1 MKFVKFT
8 VVALF
13 AALLAVGCVD
23 EKLYFDTETGNIA
36 GGGDPEN
43 GADVSSVGLLSISN
57 LVVDCRIDEKD
68 PNMGVEPSTRATR
81 NSVDVN
87 NFDCSI
93 INENGE
99 VVKSFKFGARP
110 TEAIELKTG
119 DYIFK
124 IQSGNVQGAAW
135 DSPVY
140 GATKVF
146 KIVRDETTTI
156 SEIVCSLMQIK
167 VTITYAPDL
176 LERLGEETTTTV
188 IVGENSLT
196 YSLTEGRDGY
206 FLAPQ
211 VNNNVVLSIKGTYAA
226 DKVNFKA
233 VEMNKEVKNVK
244 VGQHSKIHFY
254 IEHANEGN
262 IKVNV
267 TLRDWVTDS
276 VIPCNVA
283 DLVTEEEWTEGGNE
297 GGNEPG
303 TTVGAPDIIW
313 AGYDMS
319 QRYAINDSL
328 TVDLEIVAEKG
339 IKELLCEIKSEVL
352 TPDQLS
358 GVGLCNILNLC
369 YPKQSYDSS
378 TPSVYVDVEQPL
390 RDLDFAV
397 AEEVLNKKKVN
408 LSITKFLGI
417 LQGVSGTSLKN
428 HDFILSV
435 TDNDGVTT
443 VKTLMLQTGN

>member
-8 VVALF
+8 VAALF
-13 AALLAVGCVD
+13 TALLAVGCAD
-23 EKLYFDTETGNIA
+23 EKITFEDKGVETLSDKGY
-36 GGGDPEN
+36 
-43 GADVSSVGLLSISN
+43 LSISN
-57 LVVDCRIDEKD
+57 LVVDCRVDDKD
-68 PNMGVEPSTRATR
+68 PNMGVEPSTYATR

-93 INENGE
+93 INDEGE
-99 VVKSFKFGARP
+99 VVSSFKFGERP
-110 TEAIELKTG
+110 AEALELKTG

-124 IQSGNVQGAAW
+124 VKSGEIPGAAW
-135 DSPVY
+135 NSPVY

-156 SEIVCSLMQIK
+156 SEVVCSLMQIK
-167 VTITYAPDL
+167 VSITYAPDL
-176 LERLGEETTTTV
+176 LERLGEGTTTTA
-188 IVGENSLT
+188 IIGENSLAF
-196 YSLTEGRDGY
+196 SLTETRDGY
-206 FLAPQ
+206 FSAPQ
-211 VNNNVVLSIKGTYAA
+211 VSNTITLNIKGTYAA
-226 DKVNFKA
+226 DKVTFKS
-233 VEMNKEVKNVK
+233 VEMNKEVKDVK

-262 IKVNV
+262 IKVSV
-267 TLRDWVTDS
+267 TLRDWVTDE

-297 GGNEPG
+297 GGDDPG

-319 QRYAINDSL
+319 KRYAITGDL

-390 RDLDFAV
+390 RDLDFSV

>member
-8 VVALF
+8 VAALF
-13 AALLAVGCVD
+13 TALLAVGCAD
-23 EKLYFDTETGNIA
+23 EKISFEDKGVETLSDKGY
-36 GGGDPEN
+36 
-43 GADVSSVGLLSISN
+43 LSISN
-57 LVVDCRIDEKD
+57 LVVDCRVDDKD
-68 PNMGVEPSTRATR
+68 PNMGVEPSTYATR

-93 INENGE
+93 INDEGE
-99 VVKSFKFGARP
+99 VVSSFKFGERP
-110 TEAIELKTG
+110 AEALELKTG

-124 IQSGNVQGAAW
+124 VKSGEIPGAAW
-135 DSPVY
+135 NSPVY

-156 SEIVCSLMQIK
+156 SEVVCSLMQIK
-167 VTITYAPDL
+167 VSITYAPDL
-176 LERLGEETTTTV
+176 LERLGEGTTTTA
-188 IVGENSLT
+188 IIGENSLAF
-196 YSLTEGRDGY
+196 SLTETRDGY
-206 FLAPQ
+206 FSAPQ
-211 VNNNVVLSIKGTYAA
+211 VSNTITLNIKGTYAA
-226 DKVNFKA
+226 DKVTFKS
-233 VEMNKEVKNVK
+233 VEMNKEVKDVK

-262 IKVNV
+262 IKVSV
-267 TLRDWVTDS
+267 TLRDWVTDE

-297 GGNEPG
+297 GGDDPG

-319 QRYAINDSL
+319 KRYAITGDL

-390 RDLDFAV
+390 RDLDFSV

-417 LQGVSGTSLKN
+417 LQGVSGASLKN

>member
-1 MKFVKFT
+1 M
-8 VVALF
+8 
-13 AALLAVGCVD
+13 
-23 EKLYFDTETGNIA
+23 
-36 GGGDPEN
+36 
-43 GADVSSVGLLSISN
+43 S
-57 LVVDCRIDEKD
+57 
-68 PNMGVEPSTRATR
+68 
-81 NSVDVN
+81 
-87 NFDCSI
+87 
-93 INENGE
+93 
-99 VVKSFKFGARP
+99 
-110 TEAIELKTG
+110 
-119 DYIFK
+119 
-124 IQSGNVQGAAW
+124 
-135 DSPVY
+135 
-140 GATKVF
+140 
-146 KIVRDETTTI
+146 
-156 SEIVCSLMQIK
+156 
-167 VTITYAPDL
+167 ITYAPDL
-176 LERLGEETTTTV
+176 LERLGEGTTTTA
-188 IVGENSLT
+188 IIGENSLAF
-196 YSLTEGRDGY
+196 SLTETRDGY
-206 FLAPQ
+206 FSAPQ
-211 VNNNVVLSIKGTYAA
+211 VSNTITLNIKGTYAA
-226 DKVNFKA
+226 DKVTFKS
-233 VEMNKEVKNVK
+233 VEMNKEVKDVK

-262 IKVNV
+262 IKVSV
-267 TLRDWVTDS
+267 TLRDWVTDE

-297 GGNEPG
+297 GGDDPG

-319 QRYAINDSL
+319 KRYAITGDL

-390 RDLDFAV
+390 RDLDFSV

>member
-8 VVALF
+8 VAALF
-13 AALLAVGCVD
+13 IALLAVGCAD
-23 EKLYFDTETGNIA
+23 EKISFEDKGVETLSDKGY
-36 GGGDPEN
+36 
-43 GADVSSVGLLSISN
+43 LSISN
-57 LVVDCRIDEKD
+57 LVVDCRVDDKD
-68 PNMGVEPSTRATR
+68 PNMGVEPSTYATR

-93 INENGE
+93 INDEGE
-99 VVKSFKFGARP
+99 VVSSFKFGERP
-110 TEAIELKTG
+110 AEALELKTG

-124 IQSGNVQGAAW
+124 VKSGEIPGAAW
-135 DSPVY
+135 NSPVY

-156 SEIVCSLMQIK
+156 SEVVCSLMQIK
-167 VTITYAPDL
+167 VSITYAPDL
-176 LERLGEETTTTV
+176 LERLGEGTTTTA
-188 IVGENSLT
+188 IIGENSLAF
-196 YSLTEGRDGY
+196 SLTETRDGY
-206 FLAPQ
+206 FSAPQ
-211 VNNNVVLSIKGTYAA
+211 VSNTITLNIKGTYAA
-226 DKVNFKA
+226 DKVTFKN
-233 VEMNKEVKNVK
+233 VEMNKEVKDVK

-262 IKVNV
+262 IKVSV
-267 TLRDWVTDS
+267 TLRDWVTDE

-297 GGNEPG
+297 GDDDPG

-319 QRYAINDSL
+319 KRYAITGDL

>member
-1 MKFVKFT
+1 MKITKFT
-8 VVALF
+8 LF
-13 AALLAVGCVD
+13 ALLAALMMVACESGLDVSGTEAVGGSEAQTTGKLSIAQLTVECRTD
-23 EKLYFDTETGNIA
+23 EK
-36 GGGDPEN
+36 
-43 GADVSSVGLLSISN
+43 
-57 LVVDCRIDEKD
+57 
-68 PNMGVEPSTRATR
+68 EPSTGVDPKGAATR
-81 NSVDVN
+81 SSVDVN

-93 INENGE
+93 INEKGE
-99 VVKSFKFGARP
+99 TVLSFKFGERP
-110 TEAIELKTG
+110 SEDIELKTG

-124 IQSGNVQGAAW
+124 IQSGEVAGAAW

-140 GATKVF
+140 GTSKAF
-146 KIVRDETTTI
+146 KIVRNETTNL

-176 LERLGEETTTTV
+176 LERLGEETTTTA

-196 YSLTEGRDGY
+196 YTLGESRDGY

-211 VNNNVVLSIKGTYAA
+211 VNNTITLSIKGTYAA

-244 VGQHSKIHFY
+244 AGQHSKIHFY

-262 IKVNV
+262 IKVSV
-267 TLRDWVTDS
+267 TLRDWVTDEI
-276 VIPCNVA
+276 IPCNVA

-297 GGNEPG
+297 GGNDQPG
-303 TTVGAPDIIW
+303 ATVGAPDIIW
-313 AGYDMS
+313 TGYDLS

-328 TVDLEIVAEKG
+328 TVDLEIIAEKG

-352 TPDQLS
+352 TPSELAA
-358 GVGLCNILNLC
+358 VGLCNILNLC
-369 YPKQSYDSS
+369 YPKQSYDSTNPGS
-378 TPSVYVDVEQPL
+378 YIDVEQPL
-390 RDLDFAV
+390 RDLNFAV
-397 AEEVLNKKKVN
+397 AEDVVNQKKVN
-408 LSITKFLGI
+408 LSITMFLGV

-428 HDFILSV
+428 HDFILTV
-435 TDNDGVTT
+435 TDNEGVTT

>member
-8 VVALF
+8 VAALF
-13 AALLAVGCVD
+13 TALLAVGCAD
-23 EKLYFDTETGNIA
+23 EKISFEDKGVETLSDKGY
-36 GGGDPEN
+36 
-43 GADVSSVGLLSISN
+43 LSISN
-57 LVVDCRIDEKD
+57 LVVDCRVDDKD
-68 PNMGVEPSTRATR
+68 PNMGVESSTYATR

-93 INENGE
+93 INDEGE
-99 VVKSFKFGARP
+99 VVSSFKFGERP
-110 TEAIELKTG
+110 AEALELKTG
-119 DYIFK
+119 DYIFNVK
-124 IQSGNVQGAAW
+124 SGEIPGAAW
-135 DSPVY
+135 NSPVY

-156 SEIVCSLMQIK
+156 SEVVCSLMQIK
-167 VTITYAPDL
+167 VSITYAPDL
-176 LERLGEETTTTV
+176 LERLGEGTTTTA
-188 IVGENSLT
+188 IIGENSLAF
-196 YSLTEGRDGY
+196 SLTETRDGY
-206 FLAPQ
+206 FSAPQ
-211 VNNNVVLSIKGTYAA
+211 VSNTITLNIKGTYAA
-226 DKVNFKA
+226 DKVTFKS
-233 VEMNKEVKNVK
+233 VEMNKEVKDVK

-262 IKVNV
+262 IKVSV
-267 TLRDWVTDS
+267 TLRDWVTDK

-297 GGNEPG
+297 GGDDPG
-303 TTVGAPDIIW
+303 TAVGAPDIIW

-319 QRYAINDSL
+319 KRYAITGDL

>member
-8 VVALF
+8 VAALF
-13 AALLAVGCVD
+13 TALLAVGCAD
-23 EKLYFDTETGNIA
+23 EKITFEDKGVETLSDKGY
-36 GGGDPEN
+36 
-43 GADVSSVGLLSISN
+43 LSISN
-57 LVVDCRIDEKD
+57 LVVDCRVDDKD
-68 PNMGVEPSTRATR
+68 PNMGVEPSTYATR

-93 INENGE
+93 INDEGE
-99 VVKSFKFGARP
+99 VVSSFKLGERP
-110 TEAIELKTG
+110 AEALELKTG

-124 IQSGNVQGAAW
+124 VQSGEIQGAAW
-135 DSPVY
+135 NSPVY

-156 SEIVCSLMQIK
+156 SEVVCSLMQIK
-167 VTITYAPDL
+167 VSITYAPDL
-176 LERLGEETTTTV
+176 LERLGEGTTTTA
-188 IVGENSLT
+188 IIGENSLAF
-196 YSLTEGRDGY
+196 SLTETRDGY
-206 FLAPQ
+206 FSAPQ
-211 VNNNVVLSIKGTYAA
+211 VSNTITLNIKGTYAA
-226 DKVNFKA
+226 DKVTFKS
-233 VEMNKEVKNVK
+233 VEMNKEVKDVK

-262 IKVNV
+262 IKVSV
-267 TLRDWVTDS
+267 TLRDWVTDE

-297 GGNEPG
+297 GGEDPG

-319 QRYAINDSL
+319 KRYAITGDL

-358 GVGLCNILNLC
+358 GVGLCNVLNLC

>member
-8 VVALF
+8 VAALF
-13 AALLAVGCVD
+13 TALLAVGCAD
-23 EKLYFDTETGNIA
+23 EKISFEDKGVETLSDKGY
-36 GGGDPEN
+36 
-43 GADVSSVGLLSISN
+43 LSISN
-57 LVVDCRIDEKD
+57 LVVDCRVDDKD
-68 PNMGVEPSTRATR
+68 PNMGVEPSTYATR

-93 INENGE
+93 INDEGE
-99 VVKSFKFGARP
+99 VVSSFKFGERP
-110 TEAIELKTG
+110 AEALELKTG
-119 DYIFK
+119 DYIFNVK
-124 IQSGNVQGAAW
+124 SGEIPGAAW
-135 DSPVY
+135 NSPVY

-156 SEIVCSLMQIK
+156 SEVVCSLMQIK
-167 VTITYAPDL
+167 VSITYAPDL
-176 LERLGEETTTTV
+176 LERLGEGTTTTA
-188 IVGENSLT
+188 IIGENSLAF
-196 YSLTEGRDGY
+196 SLTETRDGY
-206 FLAPQ
+206 FSAPQ
-211 VNNNVVLSIKGTYAA
+211 VSNTITLNIKGTYAA
-226 DKVNFKA
+226 DKVTFKS
-233 VEMNKEVKNVK
+233 VEMNKEVKDVK

-262 IKVNV
+262 IKVSV
-267 TLRDWVTDS
+267 TLRDWVTDE

-297 GGNEPG
+297 GGDDPG

-319 QRYAINDSL
+319 KRYAITGDL

-358 GVGLCNILNLC
+358 GVGLCNVLNLC

>member
-13 AALLAVGCVD
+13 AALLAVGCID
-23 EKLYFDTETGNIA
+23 EKLYFETESGNIA
-36 GGGDPEN
+36 EGGDTE
-43 GADVSSVGLLSISN
+43 GEAAVSNVGLLSISN

-81 NSVDVN
+81 NAVDVN

-99 VVKSFKFGARP
+99 VVKSFKFGERP
-110 TEAIELKTG
+110 SEAIELKTG

-124 IQSGNVQGAAW
+124 IQSGEVLGAAW

-146 KIVRDETTTI
+146 KIVRDETTAI
-156 SEIVCSLMQIK
+156 SEIICSLMQIK

-176 LERLGEETTTTV
+176 LERLGEETTTTAV
-188 IVGENSLT
+188 VGENSLI

-211 VNNNVVLSIKGTYAA
+211 MNNNITLSIKGTYAA

-233 VEMNKEVKNVK
+233 VEMNKEVKDVK

-262 IKVNV
+262 IKINV
-267 TLRDWVTDS
+267 TLRDWVTDT

-283 DLVTEEEWTEGGNE
+283 DLVTEEEWTEGGNDD
-297 GGNEPG
+297 PG

-313 AGYDMS
+313 AGYDLS
-319 QRYAINDSL
+319 QRYVIDDNL

-339 IKELLCEIKSEVL
+339 IKELLCEIRSEVL
-352 TPDQLS
+352 TPEELS
-358 GVGLCNILNLC
+358 NNNLCNVLNLC

-378 TPSVYVDVEQPL
+378 NPTEYIDVEEAL
-390 RDLDFAV
+390 RGLNFAV
-397 AEEVLNKKKVN
+397 AEDVLNQKSVK
-408 LSITKFLGI
+408 LSITMFLGI
-417 LQGVSGTSLKN
+417 LQTVSGTSLKN
-428 HDFILSV
+428 HDFVLTV
-435 TDNDGVTT
+435 TDNEGVTT

>member
-8 VVALF
+8 VAALF
-13 AALLAVGCVD
+13 TALLAVGCAD
-23 EKLYFDTETGNIA
+23 EKISFEDKGVETLSDKGY
-36 GGGDPEN
+36 
-43 GADVSSVGLLSISN
+43 LSISN
-57 LVVDCRIDEKD
+57 LVVDCRVDDKD
-68 PNMGVEPSTRATR
+68 PNMGVEPSTYATR

-93 INENGE
+93 INDEGE
-99 VVKSFKFGARP
+99 VVSSFKFGERP
-110 TEAIELKTG
+110 AEALELKTG

-124 IQSGNVQGAAW
+124 VKSGEIPGAAW
-135 DSPVY
+135 NSPVY

-156 SEIVCSLMQIK
+156 SEVVCSLMQIK
-167 VTITYAPDL
+167 VSITYAPDL
-176 LERLGEETTTTV
+176 LERLGEGTTTTA
-188 IVGENSLT
+188 IIGENSLAF
-196 YSLTEGRDGY
+196 SLTETRDGY
-206 FLAPQ
+206 FSAPQ
-211 VNNNVVLSIKGTYAA
+211 VSNTITLNIKGTYAA
-226 DKVNFKA
+226 DKVTFKS
-233 VEMNKEVKNVK
+233 VEMNKEVKDVK

-262 IKVNV
+262 IKVSV
-267 TLRDWVTDS
+267 TLRDWVTDE

-297 GGNEPG
+297 GGDDPG

-319 QRYAINDSL
+319 KRYAITGDL

>member
-8 VVALF
+8 VAALF
-13 AALLAVGCVD
+13 TALLAVGCAD
-23 EKLYFDTETGNIA
+23 EKISFEDKGVETLSDKGY
-36 GGGDPEN
+36 
-43 GADVSSVGLLSISN
+43 LSISN
-57 LVVDCRIDEKD
+57 LVVDCRVDDKD
-68 PNMGVEPSTRATR
+68 PNMGVEPSTYATR

-93 INENGE
+93 INDEGE
-99 VVKSFKFGARP
+99 VVSSFKLGERP
-110 TEAIELKTG
+110 AEALELKTG

-124 IQSGNVQGAAW
+124 VKSGEIPGAAW
-135 DSPVY
+135 NSPVY

-156 SEIVCSLMQIK
+156 SKVVCSLMQIK
-167 VTITYAPDL
+167 VSITYAPDL
-176 LERLGEETTTTV
+176 LERLGEGTTTTA
-188 IVGENSLT
+188 IIGENSLAF
-196 YSLTEGRDGY
+196 SLTETRDGY
-206 FLAPQ
+206 FSAPQ
-211 VNNNVVLSIKGTYAA
+211 VSNTITLNIKGTYAA
-226 DKVNFKA
+226 DKVTFKS
-233 VEMNKEVKNVK
+233 VEMNKEVKDVK

-262 IKVNV
+262 IKVSV
-267 TLRDWVTDS
+267 TLRDWVTDE

-297 GGNEPG
+297 GGDDPG

-319 QRYAINDSL
+319 KRYAITGDL

>member
-8 VVALF
+8 VAALF
-13 AALLAVGCVD
+13 TALLAAGCAD
-23 EKLYFDTETGNIA
+23 EKITFEDKGVETLSDKGY
-36 GGGDPEN
+36 
-43 GADVSSVGLLSISN
+43 LSISN
-57 LVVDCRIDEKD
+57 LVVDCRVDDKD
-68 PNMGVEPSTRATR
+68 PNMGVEPSTYATR

-93 INENGE
+93 INDEGE
-99 VVKSFKFGARP
+99 VVSSFKLGERP
-110 TEAIELKTG
+110 AEALELKTG

-124 IQSGNVQGAAW
+124 VKSGEIPGAAW
-135 DSPVY
+135 NSPVY

-156 SEIVCSLMQIK
+156 SEVVCSLMQIK
-167 VTITYAPDL
+167 VSITYAPDL
-176 LERLGEETTTTV
+176 LERLGEGTTTTA
-188 IVGENSLT
+188 IIGENSLAF
-196 YSLTEGRDGY
+196 SLTETRDGY
-206 FLAPQ
+206 FSAPQ
-211 VNNNVVLSIKGTYAA
+211 VSNTITLNIKGTYAA
-226 DKVNFKA
+226 DKVTFKS
-233 VEMNKEVKNVK
+233 VEMNKEVKDVK

-262 IKVNV
+262 IKVSV
-267 TLRDWVTDS
+267 TLRDWVTDE

-297 GGNEPG
+297 GGDDPG
-303 TTVGAPDIIW
+303 TTIGAPDIIW

-319 QRYAINDSL
+319 KRYAITGDL

>member
-8 VVALF
+8 VAALF
-13 AALLAVGCVD
+13 TALLAVGCAD
-23 EKLYFDTETGNIA
+23 EKISFEDKGVETLSDKGY
-36 GGGDPEN
+36 
-43 GADVSSVGLLSISN
+43 LSISN
-57 LVVDCRIDEKD
+57 LVVDCRVDDKD
-68 PNMGVEPSTRATR
+68 PNMGVEPSTYATR

-93 INENGE
+93 INDEGE
-99 VVKSFKFGARP
+99 VVSSFKLGERP
-110 TEAIELKTG
+110 AEALELKTG

-124 IQSGNVQGAAW
+124 VKSGEILGAAW
-135 DSPVY
+135 NSPVY

-156 SEIVCSLMQIK
+156 SEVVCSLMQIK
-167 VTITYAPDL
+167 VSITYAPDL
-176 LERLGEETTTTV
+176 LERLGEGTTTTA
-188 IVGENSLT
+188 IIGENSLAF
-196 YSLTEGRDGY
+196 SLTETRDGY
-206 FLAPQ
+206 FSAPQ
-211 VNNNVVLSIKGTYAA
+211 ESNTITLNIKGTYAA
-226 DKVNFKA
+226 DKVTFKS
-233 VEMNKEVKNVK
+233 VEMNKEVKDVK

-262 IKVNV
+262 IKVSV
-267 TLRDWVTDS
+267 TLRDWVTDE

-297 GGNEPG
+297 GGDDPG

-319 QRYAINDSL
+319 KRYAITGDL

>member
-8 VVALF
+8 VAALF
-13 AALLAVGCVD
+13 TALLAVGCAD
-23 EKLYFDTETGNIA
+23 EKISFEDKGVETLSDKGY
-36 GGGDPEN
+36 
-43 GADVSSVGLLSISN
+43 LSISN
-57 LVVDCRIDEKD
+57 LVVDCRVDDKD
-68 PNMGVEPSTRATR
+68 PNMGVEPSTYATR

-93 INENGE
+93 INDEGE
-99 VVKSFKFGARP
+99 VVSSFKLGERP
-110 TEAIELKTG
+110 AEALELKTG

-124 IQSGNVQGAAW
+124 VKSGEIPGAAW
-135 DSPVY
+135 NSPVY

-156 SEIVCSLMQIK
+156 SEVVCSLMQIK
-167 VTITYAPDL
+167 VSITYAPDL
-176 LERLGEETTTTV
+176 LERLGEGTTTTA
-188 IVGENSLT
+188 IIGENSLAF
-196 YSLTEGRDGY
+196 SLTETRDGY
-206 FLAPQ
+206 FSAPQ
-211 VNNNVVLSIKGTYAA
+211 ESNTITLNIKGTYAA
-226 DKVNFKA
+226 DKVTFKS
-233 VEMNKEVKNVK
+233 VEMNKEVKDVK

-262 IKVNV
+262 IKVSV
-267 TLRDWVTDS
+267 TLRDWVTDE

-297 GGNEPG
+297 GGDDPG

-319 QRYAINDSL
+319 KRYAITGDL

>member
-8 VVALF
+8 VAALF
-13 AALLAVGCVD
+13 TALLAVGCAD
-23 EKLYFDTETGNIA
+23 ENITFEDKGVETLSDKGY
-36 GGGDPEN
+36 
-43 GADVSSVGLLSISN
+43 LSISN
-57 LVVDCRIDEKD
+57 LVVDCRVDDKD
-68 PNMGVEPSTRATR
+68 PNMGVEPSTYATR

-93 INENGE
+93 INDEGE
-99 VVKSFKFGARP
+99 VVSSFKLGERP
-110 TEAIELKTG
+110 AEALELKTG

-124 IQSGNVQGAAW
+124 VQSGEIPGAAW
-135 DSPVY
+135 NSPVY

-156 SEIVCSLMQIK
+156 SEVVCSLMQIK
-167 VTITYAPDL
+167 VSITYAPDL
-176 LERLGEETTTTV
+176 LERLGEGTTTTA
-188 IVGENSLT
+188 IIGENSLAF
-196 YSLTEGRDGY
+196 SLTETRDGY
-206 FLAPQ
+206 FSAPQ
-211 VNNNVVLSIKGTYAA
+211 VSNTITLNIKGTYAA
-226 DKVNFKA
+226 DKVTFKS
-233 VEMNKEVKNVK
+233 VEMNKEVKDVK

-262 IKVNV
+262 IKVSV
-267 TLRDWVTDS
+267 TLRDWVTDE

-297 GGNEPG
+297 GGDDPG

-319 QRYAINDSL
+319 KRYAITGDL

-390 RDLDFAV
+390 RDLDFSV

>member
-8 VVALF
+8 VAALF
-13 AALLAVGCVD
+13 TALLAVGCAD
-23 EKLYFDTETGNIA
+23 ENITFEDKGVETLSDKGY
-36 GGGDPEN
+36 
-43 GADVSSVGLLSISN
+43 LSISN
-57 LVVDCRIDEKD
+57 LVVDCRVDDKD
-68 PNMGVEPSTRATR
+68 PNMGVEPSTYATR

-93 INENGE
+93 INDEGE
-99 VVKSFKFGARP
+99 VVSSFKLGERP
-110 TEAIELKTG
+110 AEALELKTG

-124 IQSGNVQGAAW
+124 VKSGEIQGAAW
-135 DSPVY
+135 NSPVY

-156 SEIVCSLMQIK
+156 SEVVCSLMQIK
-167 VTITYAPDL
+167 VSITYAPDL
-176 LERLGEETTTTV
+176 LERLGEGTTTTA
-188 IVGENSLT
+188 IIGENSLAF
-196 YSLTEGRDGY
+196 SLTETRDGY
-206 FLAPQ
+206 FSAPQ
-211 VNNNVVLSIKGTYAA
+211 VSNTITLNIKGTYAA
-226 DKVNFKA
+226 DKVTFKS
-233 VEMNKEVKNVK
+233 VEMNKEVKDVK

-262 IKVNV
+262 IKVSV
-267 TLRDWVTDS
+267 TLRDWVTDE

-297 GGNEPG
+297 GGDDPG

-319 QRYAINDSL
+319 KRYAITGDL

-390 RDLDFAV
+390 RDLDFSV

-417 LQGVSGTSLKN
+417 LQGVSGASLKN

>member
-8 VVALF
+8 VAALF
-13 AALLAVGCVD
+13 TALLAVGCAD
-23 EKLYFDTETGNIA
+23 EKISFEDKGVETLSDKGY
-36 GGGDPEN
+36 
-43 GADVSSVGLLSISN
+43 LSISN
-57 LVVDCRIDEKD
+57 LVVDCRVDDKD
-68 PNMGVEPSTRATR
+68 PNMGVEPSTYATR

-93 INENGE
+93 INDEGE
-99 VVKSFKFGARP
+99 VVSSFKLGERP
-110 TEAIELKTG
+110 AEALELKTG
-119 DYIFK
+119 DYIFNVK
-124 IQSGNVQGAAW
+124 SGEIPGAAW
-135 DSPVY
+135 NSPVY

-156 SEIVCSLMQIK
+156 SEVVCSLMQIK
-167 VTITYAPDL
+167 VSITYAPDL
-176 LERLGEETTTTV
+176 LERLGEGTTTTA
-188 IVGENSLT
+188 IIGENSLAF
-196 YSLTEGRDGY
+196 SLTETRDGY
-206 FLAPQ
+206 FSAPQ
-211 VNNNVVLSIKGTYAA
+211 ESNTITLNIKGTYAA
-226 DKVNFKA
+226 DKVTFKS
-233 VEMNKEVKNVK
+233 VEMNKEVKDVK

-262 IKVNV
+262 IKVSV
-267 TLRDWVTDS
+267 TLRDWVTDE

-297 GGNEPG
+297 GGDDPG

-319 QRYAINDSL
+319 KRYAITGDL

>member
-8 VVALF
+8 VAALF
-13 AALLAVGCVD
+13 TALLAVGCAD
-23 EKLYFDTETGNIA
+23 EKITFEDKGVETLSDKGY
-36 GGGDPEN
+36 
-43 GADVSSVGLLSISN
+43 LSISN
-57 LVVDCRIDEKD
+57 LVVDCRVDDKD
-68 PNMGVEPSTRATR
+68 PNMGVEPSTYATR

-93 INENGE
+93 INDEGE
-99 VVKSFKFGARP
+99 VVSSFKLGERP
-110 TEAIELKTG
+110 AEALELKTG

-124 IQSGNVQGAAW
+124 VKSGEIQGAAW
-135 DSPVY
+135 NSPVY

-156 SEIVCSLMQIK
+156 SEVVCSLMQIK
-167 VTITYAPDL
+167 VSITYAPDL
-176 LERLGEETTTTV
+176 LERLGEGTTTTA
-188 IVGENSLT
+188 IIGENSLAF
-196 YSLTEGRDGY
+196 SLTETRDGY
-206 FLAPQ
+206 FSAPQ
-211 VNNNVVLSIKGTYAA
+211 VSNTITLNIKGTYAA
-226 DKVNFKA
+226 DKVTFKS
-233 VEMNKEVKNVK
+233 VEMNKEVKDVK

-262 IKVNV
+262 IKVSV
-267 TLRDWVTDS
+267 TLRDWVTDE

-297 GGNEPG
+297 GGDDPG

-319 QRYAINDSL
+319 KRYAITGDL

-390 RDLDFAV
+390 RDLDFSV

>member
-8 VVALF
+8 VAALF
-13 AALLAVGCVD
+13 TALLAVGCAD
-23 EKLYFDTETGNIA
+23 EKITFEDKGVETLSDKGY
-36 GGGDPEN
+36 
-43 GADVSSVGLLSISN
+43 LSISN
-57 LVVDCRIDEKD
+57 LVVDCRVDDKD
-68 PNMGVEPSTRATR
+68 PNMGVEPSTYATR

-93 INENGE
+93 INDEGE
-99 VVKSFKFGARP
+99 VVSSFKLGERP
-110 TEAIELKTG
+110 AEALELKTG

-124 IQSGNVQGAAW
+124 VKSGEIQGAAW
-135 DSPVY
+135 NSPVY

-156 SEIVCSLMQIK
+156 SEVVCSLMQIK
-167 VTITYAPDL
+167 VSITYAPDL
-176 LERLGEETTTTV
+176 LERLGEGTTTTA
-188 IVGENSLT
+188 IIGENSLAF
-196 YSLTEGRDGY
+196 SLTETRDGY
-206 FLAPQ
+206 FSAPQ
-211 VNNNVVLSIKGTYAA
+211 VSNTITLNIKGTYAA
-226 DKVNFKA
+226 DKVTFKS
-233 VEMNKEVKNVK
+233 VEMNKEVKDVK

-262 IKVNV
+262 IKVSV
-267 TLRDWVTDS
+267 TLRDWVTDE

-297 GGNEPG
+297 GGDDPG

-319 QRYAINDSL
+319 KRYAITGDL

>member
-8 VVALF
+8 VAALF
-13 AALLAVGCVD
+13 TALLAVGCAD
-23 EKLYFDTETGNIA
+23 EKITFEDKGVETLSDKGY
-36 GGGDPEN
+36 
-43 GADVSSVGLLSISN
+43 LSISN
-57 LVVDCRIDEKD
+57 LVVDCRVDDKD
-68 PNMGVEPSTRATR
+68 PNMGVEPSTYATR

-93 INENGE
+93 INDEGE
-99 VVKSFKFGARP
+99 VVSSFKLGERP
-110 TEAIELKTG
+110 AEALELKTG

-124 IQSGNVQGAAW
+124 VQSGEIPSAAW
-135 DSPVY
+135 NSPVY

-156 SEIVCSLMQIK
+156 SEVVCSLMQIK
-167 VTITYAPDL
+167 VSITYAPDL
-176 LERLGEETTTTV
+176 LERLGEGTTTTA
-188 IVGENSLT
+188 IIGENSLAF
-196 YSLTEGRDGY
+196 SLTETRDGY
-206 FLAPQ
+206 FSAPQ
-211 VNNNVVLSIKGTYAA
+211 VSNTITLNIKGTYAA
-226 DKVNFKA
+226 DKVTFKS
-233 VEMNKEVKNVK
+233 VEMNKEVKDVK

-262 IKVNV
+262 IKVSV
-267 TLRDWVTDS
+267 TLRDWVTDE

-297 GGNEPG
+297 GGDDPG

-319 QRYAINDSL
+319 KRYAITGDL

>member
-8 VVALF
+8 VAALF
-13 AALLAVGCVD
+13 TALLAVGCAD
-23 EKLYFDTETGNIA
+23 EKISFEDKGVETLSDKGY
-36 GGGDPEN
+36 
-43 GADVSSVGLLSISN
+43 LSISN
-57 LVVDCRIDEKD
+57 LVVDCRVDDKD
-68 PNMGVEPSTRATR
+68 PNMGVEPSTYATR

-93 INENGE
+93 INDEGE
-99 VVKSFKFGARP
+99 VVSSFKFGERP
-110 TEAIELKTG
+110 AEALELKTG

-124 IQSGNVQGAAW
+124 VKSGEIPGAAW
-135 DSPVY
+135 NSPVY

-156 SEIVCSLMQIK
+156 SEVVCSLMQIK
-167 VTITYAPDL
+167 VSITYAPDL
-176 LERLGEETTTTV
+176 LERLGEGTTTTA
-188 IVGENSLT
+188 IIGENSLAF
-196 YSLTEGRDGY
+196 SLTETRDGY
-206 FLAPQ
+206 FSAPQ
-211 VNNNVVLSIKGTYAA
+211 VSNTITLNIKGTYAA
-226 DKVNFKA
+226 DKVTFKS
-233 VEMNKEVKNVK
+233 VEMNKEVKDVK

-262 IKVNV
+262 IKVSV
-267 TLRDWVTDS
+267 TLRDWVTDE

-297 GGNEPG
+297 GGDDPG

-319 QRYAINDSL
+319 KRYAITGDL

-390 RDLDFAV
+390 RDLDFSV

>member
-8 VVALF
+8 VAALF
-13 AALLAVGCVD
+13 TALLAVGCAD
-23 EKLYFDTETGNIA
+23 EKISFEDKGVETLSDKGY
-36 GGGDPEN
+36 
-43 GADVSSVGLLSISN
+43 LSISN
-57 LVVDCRIDEKD
+57 LVVDCRVDDKD
-68 PNMGVEPSTRATR
+68 PNMGVEPSTYATR

-93 INENGE
+93 INDEGE
-99 VVKSFKFGARP
+99 VVSSFKLGERP
-110 TEAIELKTG
+110 AEALELKTG

-124 IQSGNVQGAAW
+124 VQSGEIQGAAW
-135 DSPVY
+135 NSPVY

-156 SEIVCSLMQIK
+156 SEVVCSLMQIK
-167 VTITYAPDL
+167 VSITYAPDL
-176 LERLGEETTTTV
+176 LERLGEGTTTTA
-188 IVGENSLT
+188 IIGENSLAF
-196 YSLTEGRDGY
+196 SLTETRDGY
-206 FLAPQ
+206 FSAPQ
-211 VNNNVVLSIKGTYAA
+211 VSNTITLNIKGTYAA
-226 DKVNFKA
+226 DKVTFKS
-233 VEMNKEVKNVK
+233 VEMNKEVKDVK

-262 IKVNV
+262 IKVSV
-267 TLRDWVTDS
+267 TLRDWVTDK

-297 GGNEPG
+297 GGDDPG
-303 TTVGAPDIIW
+303 TAVGAPDIIW

-319 QRYAINDSL
+319 KRYAITGDL

>member
-8 VVALF
+8 VAALF
-13 AALLAVGCVD
+13 TALLAVGCAD
-23 EKLYFDTETGNIA
+23 EKITFEDKGVEPLSDKGY
-36 GGGDPEN
+36 
-43 GADVSSVGLLSISN
+43 LSISS
-57 LVVDCRIDEKD
+57 LVVDCRVDDKD
-68 PNMGVEPSTRATR
+68 PNMGVEPSTYATR

-93 INENGE
+93 INDEGE
-99 VVKSFKFGARP
+99 VVSSFKLGERP
-110 TEAIELKTG
+110 AEALELKTG

-124 IQSGNVQGAAW
+124 VKSGEIPGAAW
-135 DSPVY
+135 NSPVY

-156 SEIVCSLMQIK
+156 SEVVCSLMQIK
-167 VTITYAPDL
+167 VSITYAPDL
-176 LERLGEETTTTV
+176 LERLGEGTTTTA
-188 IVGENSLT
+188 IIGENSLAF
-196 YSLTEGRDGY
+196 SLTETRDGY
-206 FLAPQ
+206 FSAPQ
-211 VNNNVVLSIKGTYAA
+211 VSNTITLNIKGTYAA
-226 DKVNFKA
+226 DKVTFKS
-233 VEMNKEVKNVK
+233 VEMNKEVKDVK

-262 IKVNV
+262 IKVSV
-267 TLRDWVTDS
+267 TLRDWVTDE

-297 GGNEPG
+297 GGDDPG
-303 TTVGAPDIIW
+303 TTIGAPDIIW

-319 QRYAINDSL
+319 KRYAITGDL

-390 RDLDFAV
+390 RDLDFSV

>member
-13 AALLAVGCVD
+13 AALLAVGCID
-23 EKLYFDTETGNIA
+23 EKLYFETESGNIA
-36 GGGDPEN
+36 EGGDTE
-43 GADVSSVGLLSISN
+43 GEAAVSNVGLLSISN

-81 NSVDVN
+81 NAVDVN

-99 VVKSFKFGARP
+99 VVKSFKFGERP
-110 TEAIELKTG
+110 SEAIELKTG

-124 IQSGNVQGAAW
+124 IQSGEVLGAAW

-146 KIVRDETTTI
+146 KIVRDETTAI

-176 LERLGEETTTTV
+176 LERLGEETTTTAV
-188 IVGENSLT
+188 VGENSLI

-211 VNNNVVLSIKGTYAA
+211 MNNNITLSIKGTYAA

-233 VEMNKEVKNVK
+233 VEMNKEVKDVK

-262 IKVNV
+262 IKINV
-267 TLRDWVTDS
+267 TLRDWVTDT

-283 DLVTEEEWTEGGNE
+283 DLVTEEEWTEGGNDD
-297 GGNEPG
+297 PG

-313 AGYDMS
+313 AGYDLS
-319 QRYAINDSL
+319 QRYVIDDNL

-352 TPDQLS
+352 TPEELLNNS
-358 GVGLCNILNLC
+358 LCNVLNLC
-369 YPKQSYDSS
+369 YPQQSYDSS
-378 TPSVYVDVEQPL
+378 NPTEYINVETAL
-390 RDLDFAV
+390 RELNFAV
-397 AEEVLNKKKVN
+397 AEDVLNQKSVK
-408 LSITKFLGI
+408 LSITMFLGV
-417 LQGVSGTSLKN
+417 LQAVSGTSLKN
-428 HDFILSV
+428 HDFELTV
-435 TDNDGVTT
+435 TDNAGVTT

>member
-1 MKFVKFT
+1 
-8 VVALF
+8 
-13 AALLAVGCVD
+13 
-23 EKLYFDTETGNIA
+23 
-36 GGGDPEN
+36 
-43 GADVSSVGLLSISN
+43 
-57 LVVDCRIDEKD
+57 
-68 PNMGVEPSTRATR
+68 
-81 NSVDVN
+81 
-87 NFDCSI
+87 
-93 INENGE
+93 
-99 VVKSFKFGARP
+99 
-110 TEAIELKTG
+110 
-119 DYIFK
+119 
-124 IQSGNVQGAAW
+124 
-135 DSPVY
+135 
-140 GATKVF
+140 
-146 KIVRDETTTI
+146 
-156 SEIVCSLMQIK
+156 MQIK

-297 GGNEPG
+297 GGNDPG

-319 QRYAINDSL
+319 QRYAITGDL

-352 TPDQLS
+352 TPEELLNNS
-358 GVGLCNILNLC
+358 LCNVLNLC
-369 YPKQSYDSS
+369 YPQQSYDSS
-378 TPSVYVDVEQPL
+378 NPTEYINVETAL
-390 RDLDFAV
+390 RELNFAV
-397 AEEVLNKKKVN
+397 AEDVLNQKSVK
-408 LSITKFLGI
+408 LSITMFLGV
-417 LQGVSGTSLKN
+417 LQAVSGTSLKN
-428 HDFILSV
+428 HDFELTV
-435 TDNDGVTT
+435 TDNAGVTT

>member
-13 AALLAVGCVD
+13 AALLAVGCID
-23 EKLYFDTETGNIA
+23 EKLYFETESGNIA
-36 GGGDPEN
+36 EGGDTE
-43 GADVSSVGLLSISN
+43 GEAAVSNVGLLSISN

-81 NSVDVN
+81 NAVDVN

-99 VVKSFKFGARP
+99 VVKSFKFGERP
-110 TEAIELKTG
+110 SEAIELKTG

-124 IQSGNVQGAAW
+124 IQSGEVLGAAW
-135 DSPVY
+135 DNPVY

-146 KIVRDETTTI
+146 KIVRDETTAI

-176 LERLGEETTTTV
+176 LERLGEETTTTAV
-188 IVGENSLT
+188 VGENSLI

-211 VNNNVVLSIKGTYAA
+211 MNNNITLSIKGTYAA

-233 VEMNKEVKNVK
+233 VEMNKEVKDVK

-262 IKVNV
+262 IKINV
-267 TLRDWVTDS
+267 TLRDWVTDT

-283 DLVTEEEWTEGGNE
+283 DLVTEEEWTEGGNDD
-297 GGNEPG
+297 PG

-313 AGYDMS
+313 AGYDLS
-319 QRYAINDSL
+319 QRYVIDDNL

-352 TPDQLS
+352 TPEELLNNS
-358 GVGLCNILNLC
+358 LCNVLNLC
-369 YPKQSYDSS
+369 YPQQSYDSS
-378 TPSVYVDVEQPL
+378 NPTEYINVETAL
-390 RDLDFAV
+390 RELNFAV
-397 AEEVLNKKKVN
+397 AEDVLNQKSVK
-408 LSITKFLGI
+408 LSITMFLGV
-417 LQGVSGTSLKN
+417 LQAVSGTSLKN
-428 HDFILSV
+428 HDFELTV
-435 TDNDGVTT
+435 TDNAGVTT